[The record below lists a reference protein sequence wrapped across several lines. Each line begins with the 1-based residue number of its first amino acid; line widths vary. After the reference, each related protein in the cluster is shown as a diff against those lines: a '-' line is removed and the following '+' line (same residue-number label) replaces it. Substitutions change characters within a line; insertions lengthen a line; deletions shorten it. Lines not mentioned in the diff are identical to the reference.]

1 MRASPLIRLS
11 GASTRLSIY
20 TNVPDAP
27 KLSRD
32 EITPNFI
39 STISESRK

>member
-1 MRASPLIRLS
+1 MRAIPLMRLS
-11 GASTRLSIY
+11 GASTRLFVY
-20 TNVPDAP
+20 TNLADAP